1 MGSLQEAVSSDFS
14 PGSRLADRFPKYSYR
29 VEQAHLAAEIADAM
43 ERKEILLAEAETG
56 TGKTLAYLI
65 PAIRSSRKILIST
78 HTRALQDQLIAKDLP
93 AALSALNVEKDI
105 ALLKGRANY
114 LCPHLLDL
122 KLRDHRLT
130 HPVRQLLRDVLAWS
144 ETSREGDLSFLDFDV
159 FDRGIGGMV
168 TATADQCLGRD
179 CPEWDLCPLVRARAS
194 ARDADIVITNHSLLL
209 ADAALKSGE
218 FGEVLPRFDVYIL
231 DEAQGIPDL
240 ASQHFGLQLSGQ
252 RFSRWGNDMLA
263 ALDKL
268 GDEMDL
274 QHEITQLLKKLLP
287 VFAKGELADVLT
299 AWQPLVSLA
308 ASRTERGQDLVK
320 LARRAEEISQQI
332 EAVMHPDP
340 GFVAWTD
347 GDDSSKR
354 YFLAPIETGPL
365 LEEHVWSREAAF
377 ILLSASLRVSG
388 RFTYAKTRL
397 GLSEAKESTHGSPF
411 NYDEQALIYVPEHL
425 PEPRSKGYEEQ
436 LLAEMEALL
445 TASRGRAFVLFT
457 SHRILAHIAPML
469 ASRLPW
475 RVLVQGIDGTKD
487 KILSLF
493 QEDIHSILCGTRSFW
508 EGVDVPGETL
518 SMVIIDK
525 VPFAPPD
532 DPLLNERI
540 KVCDKHGGNAF
551 RDIQLPEAVAT
562 LKQGLGRLI
571 RSPTDRGVIALLD
584 SRVYSRSYGRE
595 VFRNFPPAPRSTR
608 IGDVQR
614 FFGS

>member
-1 MGSLQEAVSSDFS
+1 M
-14 PGSRLADRFPKYSYR
+14 
-29 VEQAHLAAEIADAM
+29 AAEIADAM
-43 ERKEILLAEAETG
+43 ERKDILLAEAETG

-65 PAIRSSRKILIST
+65 PAIRSSQKILIST
-78 HTRALQDQLIAKDLP
+78 HTKALQDQLIAKDLP
-93 AALSALNVEKDI
+93 SVLSALNVEKDV

-130 HPVRQLLRDVLAWS
+130 QPVRQLLRNVLEWS

-168 TATADQCLGRD
+168 TATADQCLGRN
-179 CPEWDLCPLVRARAS
+179 CPEWDLCPLVRARAR

-263 ALDKL
+263 VLDEF
-268 GDEMDL
+268 GDEMAL

-287 VFAKGELADVLT
+287 VFVKGELADVLT
-299 AWQPLVSLA
+299 VWQPLVSLA
-308 ASRTERGQDLVK
+308 TSRTERSQDLVK
-320 LARRAEEISQQI
+320 LARRAEEVSQQI
-332 EAVMHPDP
+332 EAIMHPDS

-354 YFLAPIETGPL
+354 YFLAPIETGSL

-397 GLSEAKESTHGSPF
+397 GLPEAKESTHTSPF
-411 NYDEQALIYVPEHL
+411 DYAEQALIYVPDHL
-425 PEPRSKGYEEQ
+425 PDPRGKGYEEQ

-457 SHRILAHIAPML
+457 SHRVLARIAPML
-469 ASRLPW
+469 ASCLPW
-475 RVLVQGIDGTKD
+475 RVLVQGVDGTKD

-493 QEDIHSILCGTRSFW
+493 QEDTHSILCGTRSFW
-508 EGVDVPGETL
+508 EGVDVPGEAL

-540 KVCDKHGGNAF
+540 KVCDKRGGNGF
-551 RDIQLPEAVAT
+551 RDIQLPEAVAI

-595 VFRNFPPAPRSTR
+595 VFRNFPPAPRTTE
-608 IGDVQR
+608 IEDIKH
-614 FFGS
+614 FFCR